1 MAFPRGVT
9 RIVVVTHDQAD
20 VKPPGEWLAYPT
32 VLGGKTYLNV
42 VIDQKQVKRLDE
54 NGWEPNAVECY
65 TFVKY
70 RLDGDK
76 LVMWTINE
84 PAKGTAIKSGKI
96 KGIKTGK
103 LDMEDLYRFTDTTEN
118 VAHFVA
124 NAPDS
129 LWDKLPGQL
138 ERVKMAT
145 KR

>member
-1 MAFPRGVT
+1 M
-9 RIVVVTHDQAD
+9 
-20 VKPPGEWLAYPT
+20 
-32 VLGGKTYLNV
+32 
-42 VIDQKQVKRLDE
+42 
-54 NGWEPNAVECY
+54 ECY

-129 LWDKLPGQL
+129 LWDKLPGQF
-138 ERVKMAT
+138 ERVKMVT
-145 KR
+145 KRQTGAPVNSGITTSVTQERAIKIAEGRSQGRR